1 LVAWG
6 RRSGRC
12 GIITFKLDC
21 LFQVRQSTGGF
32 ESAGGDDRANRLLIA
47 RESMNASHTPQSARP
62 RRTQEERSA
71 ETRARLLDATV
82 ESLIEIG
89 YARTTTT
96 AVCARAGLS
105 RGAQLHH
112 FPTKSELVI
121 AAVAHLAMR
130 RARDVREEAKRLA
143 DLDDRIEAA
152 LELIWTSFAGP
163 LFYAALEVWVA
174 ARTDAELHESL
185 FGFERAVGKAMAQLW
200 QEFAGESQAEKSRFD
215 DVLELTFYVMRGMA
229 LQKILKDND
238 TERRRLYEVWKRLV
252 AQALKDESLWSSDD

>member
-1 LVAWG
+1 LAAWG
-6 RRSGRC
+6 RRSGRR
-12 GIITFKLDC
+12 GKITFKLDC
-21 LFQVRQSTGGF
+21 LFRLGQSTGGF
-32 ESAGGDDRANRLLIA
+32 ESAGGDDRANRPLIA
-47 RESMNASHTPQSARP
+47 RESMNASHAPQSPRP

-82 ESLIEIG
+82 ESLIEVG

-121 AAVAHLAMR
+121 AAVAHLAAR
-130 RARDVREEAKRLA
+130 RARDLREEAKRLA

-152 LELIWTSFAGP
+152 MELIWTSFAGP
-163 LFYAALEVWVA
+163 LFYAALELWVA
-174 ARTDAELHESL
+174 ARTDAELRENL

-200 QEFAGESQAEKSRFD
+200 QEFAGESQEEESRFD

-238 TERRRLYEVWKRLV
+238 TERRRLYGVWKRLV
-252 AQALKDESLWSSDD
+252 AQAPKNESLWSSDD

>member
-1 LVAWG
+1 M
-6 RRSGRC
+6 
-12 GIITFKLDC
+12 D
-21 LFQVRQSTGGF
+21 
-32 ESAGGDDRANRLLIA
+32 
-47 RESMNASHTPQSARP
+47 ASHTPQSPRA

-82 ESLIEIG
+82 ESLIEVG
-89 YARTTTT
+89 YAHTTTT

-121 AAVAHLAMR
+121 AAVAHLTMR
-130 RARDVREEAKRLA
+130 RAKEVREEAKRLA
-143 DLDDRIEAA
+143 GLDDRVEAA
-152 LELIWTSFAGP
+152 LELIWTSFSGP
-163 LFYAALEVWVA
+163 LFYAALELWVA
-174 ARTDAELHESL
+174 ARTDPELHENL
-185 FGFERAVGKAMAQLW
+185 FKFERGVGKAMGQLW
-200 QEFAGESQAEKSRFD
+200 QEFAGGSQAEQSRFD

-252 AQALKDESLWSSDD
+252 AEALGNESLWASDNQPRVPFQEGVLE

>member
-1 LVAWG
+1 MDT
-6 RRSGRC
+6 SHPPP
-12 GIITFKLDC
+12 K
-21 LFQVRQSTGGF
+21 ST
-32 ESAGGDDRANRLLIA
+32 R
-47 RESMNASHTPQSARP
+47 T

-82 ESLIEIG
+82 ESLIEAG
-89 YARTTTT
+89 YAHTTTT

-121 AAVAHLAMR
+121 AAVAHLTKR
-130 RARDVREEAKRLA
+130 RAKEVREEAQRLA

-152 LELIWTSFAGP
+152 LELIWTSFSGP
-163 LFYAALEVWVA
+163 LFYAALELWVA
-174 ARTDAELHESL
+174 ARTDLELHENL
-185 FGFERAVGKAMAQLW
+185 FRFERGVGKAMGQLW
-200 QEFAGESQAEKSRFD
+200 QEFTGSNEAQRSRFD

-252 AQALKDESLWSSDD
+252 AEALRNESLWAFDN

>member
-1 LVAWG
+1 
-6 RRSGRC
+6 
-12 GIITFKLDC
+12 
-21 LFQVRQSTGGF
+21 
-32 ESAGGDDRANRLLIA
+32 
-47 RESMNASHTPQSARP
+47 MNASHAPQSTRP

-71 ETRARLLDATV
+71 ETRARLLDATL

-130 RARDVREEAKRLA
+130 RARDLREEAKRLA
-143 DLDDRIEAA
+143 DRDDRIEAA

-163 LFYAALEVWVA
+163 LFYAALELWVA
-174 ARTDAELHESL
+174 ARTDAELRESL
-185 FGFERAVGKAMAQLW
+185 VGFERGVGKAMAQLW
-200 QEFAGESQAEKSRFD
+200 QEFMGGNEAANPRFD
-215 DVLELTFYVMRGMA
+215 DALELTFYVMRGMA
-229 LQKILKDND
+229 LQRILKDND

-252 AQALKDESLWSSDD
+252 SRALKDESLWSSNE